1 VSVGVARVDCDL
13 VPHACSCPETS
24 LSIEDGRWHKPSPFF
39 HNGWVLSPSYFM
51 DFREN
56 EILEGNAVKK

>member
-1 VSVGVARVDCDL
+1 